1 MAFSFGSAGATTAQP
16 LFGGTGTAATSG
28 FGGFG
33 TGLGTTASN
42 TGGMLGFGQPAT
54 TQTTGFS
61 FGLPTATT
69 SGSTGFSFGA
79 PTTTTAATGFGGFGA
94 STASTG
100 AFSFGTTTTTSSA
113 PTFGANTGFGGLG
126 SSTGTT
132 NAASTGFGTAGS
144 TGFGTTKPAFN
155 FGTGT
160 GTTFGTGTG
169 TGTTFGTGTGTTF
182 GTGTGTGTIFGTG
195 TGTTFGTGTAF
206 GTGTSIFGQ
215 PQQPQQQQENALA
228 NLAMAVS
235 LPQIFGDERDAIIA
249 RWNQLQACWGSGKGY
264 FNQSGGFVEF
274 KPDNPFCRFKAVG
287 YHVIPTGRNE
297 DGLVAL
303 VLNKK
308 ENDVSSVQQQVVDTI
323 TRILARPT
331 LSVCVEGIRPMPED
345 RTELII
351 YVIERPAQGP
361 AKRVPA
367 QELCNFFQQQA
378 QWSQL
383 TSQLAAERILP
394 KMGWTPEQIKEYL
407 NNPPAGIDPLLWRQ
421 AKLDNPDPD
430 RLVPVPMVGFR
441 ELQRRLKHQQEET
454 KLHQQRLDVMAG
466 DLSELQTQHSQTLA
480 KLDDYKRKHLELGH
494 RLLKV
499 IVKQEIC
506 RKLGYAIQAEEETLK
521 VQLEQLQVEL
531 NHPTQFKGRLNELM
545 SQIRMQSQAGLGWGE
560 PAYQMDTHMQA
571 EIKQILK
578 QQQEGLQH
586 LIDIIKTDSENLTRM
601 EQLLAASRV
610 GR

>member
-132 NAASTGFGTAGS
+132 NA
-144 TGFGTTKPAFN
+144 
-155 FGTGT
+155 
-160 GTTFGTGTG
+160 
-169 TGTTFGTGTGTTF
+169 
-182 GTGTGTGTIFGTG
+182 
-195 TGTTFGTGTAF
+195 
-206 GTGTSIFGQ
+206 GQ